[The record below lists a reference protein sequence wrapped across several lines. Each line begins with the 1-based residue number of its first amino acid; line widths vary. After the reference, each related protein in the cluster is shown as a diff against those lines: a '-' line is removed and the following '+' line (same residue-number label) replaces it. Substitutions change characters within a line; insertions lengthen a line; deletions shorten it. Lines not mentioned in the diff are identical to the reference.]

1 VILEDQPGIESPNTI
16 MGGEMKQPGT
26 PAVVPLDPSATSSFL
41 GNADWAD
48 GEVLKGSPFNYSW
61 SLSSRRHPITMQE
74 RRHTEA
80 TARAFETRNPST
92 TVIMRKSSVY
102 RHFDVSIPC
111 MFAKRWLPSALLRVT
126 LVDSAG
132 QSFTARWIGNRKKS
146 QCLKSFRDFSI
157 SHCLEEGD
165 ACIFELMDPNP
176 GTLVFKVHIFRVVE
190 LKSGQCGPDDWQKH
204 YHLLTGRGLIQEAE
218 NPFTMDLEVVPV
230 QQQEATDPLPLSHR
244 VERERVFQRQI

>member
-1 VILEDQPGIESPNTI
+1 MFAIVQPLTQVHCGFVILQ
-16 MGGEMKQPGT
+16 
-26 PAVVPLDPSATSSFL
+26 
-41 GNADWAD
+41 
-48 GEVLKGSPFNYSW
+48 
-61 SLSSRRHPITMQE
+61 
-74 RRHTEA
+74 
-80 TARAFETRNPST
+80 
-92 TVIMRKSSVY
+92 
-102 RHFDVSIPC
+102 SIPC
-111 MFAKRWLPSALLRVT
+111 MFAKRWLPSALMRVT

-190 LKSGQCGPDDWQKH
+190 LKSGECGPDDWQKH

-218 NPFTMDLEVVPV
+218 NPFRMDLEVVPV